1 MNFFLKQTILVLFTF
16 GASALFAQS
25 IRFKSD
31 FEAAKS
37 STALKFETDSFS
49 GSFSAT
55 NTSFTIKI
63 KNSSDS
69 VWSNTE
75 VQLVDFSKK
84 AVPLCPGNTIVL
96 DPGETKRITYSS
108 CSGDRGLF
116 RLKSSYSS
124 KASFKEDALFLCG
137 KEWKLTIGGETFTFY
152 TDI

>member
-1 MNFFLKQTILVLFTF
+1 MLFTF
-16 GASALFAQS
+16 GASVLSAQS

-31 FEAAKS
+31 FEDAKS
-37 STALKFETDSFS
+37 STALKFETASFS

-63 KNSSDS
+63 KNSSDKE
-69 VWSNTE
+69 WSNSE
-75 VQLVDFSKK
+75 IQLVDFSNK

-137 KEWKLTIGGETFTFY
+137 KEWKLTVGGETFTFY